1 MVVQLFMNSRNDFI
15 IGASLGNFSHII
27 FKQVIELYLK
37 LSEEFNL
44 NAVEIRFE
52 REGERSALWHWEVN
66 RELRDFLNNFEVK
79 GAHLPFVY
87 LNPISQNP
95 YIKGISITQ
104 LKEAIKVAFDLE
116 MNYCVMHARGFN
128 YALTQEKEF
137 EEWKRVVKELS
148 KFAEKN
154 SILLTLENAD
164 FLHDLSLLVRL
175 VREVNSKWL
184 KITLD
189 VGHAYARKVA
199 PLSTYPLKD
208 LALRISDF
216 FLPLS
221 IIKKNMPYEKYG
233 SLRNFI
239 KLNKDLIAVV
249 HVHDYNGRKDH
260 LPLGEGKIDFSF
272 LSELRDF
279 KGPYIFEVEFQNH
292 YEDFRKTY
300 YKFRELMSR

>member
-1 MVVQLFMNSRNDFI
+1 MNNPV
-15 IGASLGNFSHII
+15 GASLGGFSGLRLEQAI
-27 FKQVIELYLK
+27 KLYSK
-37 LSEEFNL
+37 LSDDFNL
-44 NAVEIRFE
+44 KAVEIRFE
-52 REGERSALWHWEVN
+52 KEGERPALWHWEAN
-66 RELRDFLNNFEVK
+66 RKLRNFLKNFEVK

-95 YIKGISITQ
+95 YIKETSITQ
-104 LKEAIKVAFDLE
+104 LKEAIKVASGLE

-128 YALTQEKEF
+128 YALTQEEKF
-137 EEWKRVVKELS
+137 EEWKRIAEELS
-148 KFAEKN
+148 EFAEEN

-164 FLHDLSLLVRL
+164 FLHDLSLLERL

-184 KITLD
+184 RITLD
-189 VGHAYARKVA
+189 VGHAYVRKVA

-260 LPLGEGKIDFSF
+260 LPLGEGKINFSF

-279 KGPYIFEVEFQNH
+279 KGPYILEVELQNY

-300 YKFRELMSR
+300 YKFKELMGR

>member
-1 MVVQLFMNSRNDFI
+1 MLGNMLSSMI
-15 IGASLGNFSHII
+15 IGTSLGG
-27 FKQVIELYLK
+27 FKGLTLEQAIELYSK
-37 LSEEFNL
+37 LSRNFDL
-44 NAVEIRFE
+44 KSVEIRFE
-52 REGERSALWHWEVN
+52 KEGNRPALWHWKAYKK
-66 RELRDFLNNFEVK
+66 LRNFLKNFEVK

-87 LNPISQNP
+87 LNPISKNP
-95 YIKGISITQ
+95 YVKEMSITQ
-104 LKEAIKVAFDLE
+104 LKEAIKVASDLE

-128 YALTQEKEF
+128 YALTQEEKF
-137 EEWKRVVKELS
+137 EEWKRIVKELS
-148 KFAEKN
+148 EFAEKN
-154 SILLTLENAD
+154 SILLTVENAD

-184 KITLD
+184 RITLD
-189 VGHAYARKVA
+189 IGHAHVRKVA

-221 IIKKNMPYEKYG
+221 FIKRNMPYEKYG

-249 HVHDYNGRKDH
+249 HVHDYNGREDH
-260 LPLGEGKIDFSF
+260 LPIGEGKINFSF

-300 YKFRELMSR
+300 YKFKEWMSR

>member
-1 MVVQLFMNSRNDFI
+1 MI
-15 IGASLGNFSHII
+15 IGAALGGFSELTLE
-27 FKQVIELYLK
+27 QALELYLQ
-37 LSEEFNL
+37 LSNTFNL
-44 NAVEIRFE
+44 KAVEIRFE
-52 REGERSALWHWEVN
+52 REGERPTLWHWEAD
-66 RELRDFLNNFEVK
+66 RKLRDFLRNFEVK

-87 LNPISQNP
+87 LNSISRNP
-95 YIKGISITQ
+95 YIKVMSVTQ
-104 LKEAIKVAFDLE
+104 LKEAIKVASDLE

-128 YALTQEKEF
+128 YTLTQEEKF
-137 EEWKRVVKELS
+137 EEWKRIVKELS
-148 KFAEKN
+148 ELAEKN
-154 SILLTLENAD
+154 SILLTVENAD
-164 FLHDLSLLVRL
+164 FLHDLSLLERL

-189 VGHAYARKVA
+189 IGHAHVRKVA

-221 IIKKNMPYEKYG
+221 LIKKNMPYEKYG

-249 HVHDYNGRKDH
+249 HVHDYDGRKDH

-292 YEDFRKTY
+292 YEDLRKCY
-300 YKFRELMSR
+300 YKFKELMSR

>member
-1 MVVQLFMNSRNDFI
+1 MLGNMLSSMI
-15 IGASLGNFSHII
+15 IGASLGG
-27 FKQVIELYLK
+27 FKGLTLEQAIELYSK
-37 LSEEFNL
+37 LSGDFDL
-44 NAVEIRFE
+44 KAVEIRFE
-52 REGERSALWHWEVN
+52 KEGERPALWHWEAN
-66 RELRDFLNNFEVK
+66 RKLRNFLNNFEVK

-95 YIKGISITQ
+95 YIKETSITQ
-104 LKEAIKVAFDLE
+104 LKEAIKVASGLG

-128 YALTQEKEF
+128 YALTQEEKF
-137 EEWKRVVKELS
+137 EEWKRIVIELS
-148 KFAEKN
+148 EFAEKN
-154 SILLTLENAD
+154 SILLTVENAD
-164 FLHDLSLLVRL
+164 FFHDLSLLVGL

-184 KITLD
+184 RITLD
-189 VGHAYARKVA
+189 VGHAHIRKVA

-216 FLPLS
+216 FLQLS
-221 IIKKNMPYEKYG
+221 LIKKNMPYEKYG

-239 KLNKDLIAVV
+239 KLNKDLIAVL
-249 HVHDYNGRKDH
+249 HVHDYNGREDH
-260 LPLGEGKIDFSF
+260 LPIGEGKINFSF

-279 KGPYIFEVEFQNH
+279 KGPYIFEVELQNH

>member
-1 MVVQLFMNSRNDFI
+1 MNSFV
-15 IGASLGNFSHII
+15 IGASLGG
-27 FKQVIELYLK
+27 FKGLTLDRAIDLYLK
-37 LSEEFNL
+37 LSNDFKL
-44 NAVEIRFE
+44 NAVETRFE
-52 REGERSALWHWEVN
+52 KEGKRPASWHWEADKK
-66 RELRDFLNNFEVK
+66 LRNFLNNFEVK

-95 YIKGISITQ
+95 YIKEMSITQ
-104 LKEAIKVAFDLE
+104 LKEAIKDASDLE

-128 YALTQEKEF
+128 YALTQEEKF
-137 EEWKRVVKELS
+137 EAWKRIVKELS
-148 KFAEKN
+148 EFAEKN

-164 FLHDLSLLVRL
+164 FLHDLSLLERL

-189 VGHAYARKVA
+189 IGHAHVRKVA
-199 PLSTYPLKD
+199 LLSTYPLKD

-221 IIKKNMPYEKYG
+221 FIKRNMPYEKYG

-239 KLNKDLIAVV
+239 KLNKDIIAVV
-249 HVHDYNGRKDH
+249 HVHDYNGREDH
-260 LPLGEGKIDFSF
+260 LPIGEGKINFSF

-279 KGPYIFEVEFQNH
+279 KGPYIFEVEFRNH

-300 YKFRELMSR
+300 YKFRELISR

>member
-1 MVVQLFMNSRNDFI
+1 MFKVGTSKEITV
-15 IGASLGNFSHII
+15 GASIGS
-27 FKQVIELYLK
+27 FKGFCLEKTMNLYLT
-37 LSEEFNL
+37 LSKELGF

-52 REGERSALWHWEVN
+52 KEGVRPALWPWEVD
-66 RELRDFLNNFEVK
+66 EKIRDFLNNFEVK

-95 YIKGISITQ
+95 YIKEMSITQ
-104 LKEAIKVAFDLE
+104 LKDAIKTATDLG
-116 MNYCVMHARGFN
+116 MDYCVMHARGFN
-128 YALTQEKEF
+128 YALTQEEKF
-137 EEWKRVVKELS
+137 EEWKRIVKELS
-148 KFAEKN
+148 EFAEKN

-164 FLHDLSLLVRL
+164 FLHDLSLLERL

-189 VGHAYARKVA
+189 IGHAYIRKVA

-216 FLPLS
+216 FFPLS
-221 IIKKNMPYEKYG
+221 IIKRNMPYEKYG

-239 KLNKDLIAVV
+239 KLNKDLIAAV

-260 LPLGEGKIDFSF
+260 LPLGEGKINFSF

-279 KGPYIFEVEFQNH
+279 KGPYIFEVELQNH

-300 YKFRELMSR
+300 YKFKELMSR